1 MSIEI
6 AQKVADAVLYEGYVL
21 YPYRASARKNRVRW
35 QFGIVAPRAYAE
47 SAGTS
52 EGISGASEPWATRTE
67 CLMEPEDEA
76 DVRVRVRFLQLQAR
90 TVEEADGE
98 GHFGPVESLEVDG
111 QLLVT
116 WDEAVER
123 QVDVLVSVAALLAGE
138 RVIPF
143 SFEGG
148 EELEPVGDAARL
160 VRRHWPISG
169 RLRLSAQRLPGPY
182 GVVRLRVET
191 ENTTA
196 WEAPASTASG
206 RDDALRRA
214 LVGAH
219 SLLGLETGRFISL
232 VDPPEWAKPAAAGC
246 SNLHTWPVLVGSG
259 GRDDVVLSSPIIL
272 YDHPE
277 IAPESPGDLFD
288 ATEIDEIL
296 SLRTL
301 ALTDEEKAEARATD
315 PRAAAVIDR
324 VDTMPE
330 ELWAR
335 LHGAMRSLRPARG
348 EVSREDVL
356 PLREPMPG
364 MAEGVPWWDP
374 GADAS
379 VSPGTDSLLIRGV
392 PVAKGSRVRL
402 CPGQREA
409 EVPGIMG
416 AMRAADAQDLFLEGR
431 TAEVQAVF
439 FDVDGEEYLAVTL
452 EDDPGAE
459 IQMWHG
465 RFFYFRPDEVEP
477 LEVTA

>member
-1 MSIEI
+1 VSIEI
-6 AQKVADAVLYEGYVL
+6 AQKVADTVLYEGYVL
-21 YPYRASARKNRVRW
+21 YPYRASAKKNRVRW

-47 SAGTS
+47 GAGAS

-67 CLMEPEDEA
+67 CLMEPEDDA
-76 DVRVRVRFLQLQAR
+76 DLRLRLRFLQLQAR
-90 TVEEADGE
+90 TVEEADGA
-98 GHFGPVESLEVDG
+98 GGFHPVESLEVDG
-111 QLLVT
+111 RLLVT

-123 QVDVLVSVAALLAGE
+123 QVDALVSVASLLAGE
-138 RVIPF
+138 RVINF
-143 SFEGG
+143 ELEGG
-148 EELEPVGDAARL
+148 AEVEPVGDAARL
-160 VRRHWPISG
+160 VRHRWPISG
-169 RLRLSAQRLPGPY
+169 RLRLSAARLAGPY

-191 ENTTA
+191 ENTTP
-196 WEAPASTASG
+196 WEAPAVG
-206 RDDALRRA
+206 RRDDALRRS

-219 SLLGLETGRFISL
+219 TLLALEGGSFISL
-232 VDPPEWAKPAAAGC
+232 LDPPEWAKPAAAGC
-246 SNLHTWPVLVGSG
+246 SNLHTWPVLVGAG
-259 GRDDVVLSSPIIL
+259 GRHDVVLSSPIIL

-324 VDTMPE
+324 VDNMPE
-330 ELWAR
+330 ELWSR
-335 LHGAMRSLRPARG
+335 LHGAVRSLRPASG
-348 EVSREDVL
+348 EVTRDDVL
-356 PLREPMPG
+356 PPREPTPG
-364 MAEGVPWWDP
+364 MVEGVPWWDP

-409 EVPGIMG
+409 EMPGIVG

-477 LEVTA
+477 LEVAR